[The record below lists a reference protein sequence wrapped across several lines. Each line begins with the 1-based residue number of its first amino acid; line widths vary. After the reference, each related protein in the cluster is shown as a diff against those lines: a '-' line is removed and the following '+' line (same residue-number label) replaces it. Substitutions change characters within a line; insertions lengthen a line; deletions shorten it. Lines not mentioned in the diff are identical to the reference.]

1 MAAGE
6 FETLSAYSRLLFM
19 DGRETEEVANRL
31 IGQNRVVVSEPFSIR
46 HGVGPN
52 DSISL
57 PTPEGLLPFE
67 VEAVFYDYS
76 NEGGMVVMDRST
88 YLDRFDDL
96 AISNVA
102 IYLEP
107 TADAD
112 VVRAAIA
119 ERLDGAG
126 ARIATNGELR
136 AQVLRLFDQ
145 TFEVTY
151 ALEVIAL
158 AVAVL
163 GVANTLA
170 ALILERRQEM
180 AMLRFIGASRT
191 QIRRVI
197 MMESGLIGLL
207 GGVIGL
213 VLGGILS
220 LLLVYVINYQSFGWT
235 IQFTLPAGF
244 LVQSLVVV
252 LVATVIA
259 GLYPAAI
266 ALKMDPIEGI
276 RAE

>member
-1 MAAGE
+1 
-6 FETLSAYSRLLFM
+6 
-19 DGRETEEVANRL
+19 
-31 IGQNRVVVSEPFSIR
+31 
-46 HGVGPN
+46 
-52 DSISL
+52 
-57 PTPEGLLPFE
+57 
-67 VEAVFYDYS
+67 
-76 NEGGMVVMDRST
+76 MDRST